1 MDIANILDH
10 EISELD
16 NLFIQLDNLH
26 MYYLEDII
34 SEEEFN
40 TSREYLQSRIVS
52 IRPSGHLRVI

>member
-52 IRPSGHLRVI
+52 LRPSGHLRVI